1 MLVILRGERINC
13 SGALALFKDNTL
25 DLFNFSK
32 EKSWYEN
39 QGFPFEKKIV
49 TSGKK
54 KMNLG
59 TPTK

>member
-39 QGFPFEKKIV
+39 QGFPFI
-49 TSGKK
+49 
-54 KMNLG
+54 
-59 TPTK
+59 